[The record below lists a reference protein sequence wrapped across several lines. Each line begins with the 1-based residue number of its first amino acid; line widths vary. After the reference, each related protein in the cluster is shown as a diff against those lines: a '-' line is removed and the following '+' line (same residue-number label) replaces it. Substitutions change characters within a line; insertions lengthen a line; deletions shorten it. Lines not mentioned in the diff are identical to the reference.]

1 MLKSY
6 EAFYDGNQFTWLN
19 QAPPKLKKKVRV
31 VLVIEEE
38 PPAAQ
43 TQAKS
48 KYNLADLVA
57 QMPDDYKPQEENW
70 GSPVGKEV
78 W

>member
-6 EAFYDGNQFTWLN
+6 EAFYDGNELTWLN
-19 QAPPKLKKKVRV
+19 QAPPKLEKKVRV

-38 PPAAQ
+38 PVAQ
-43 TQAKS
+43 IQA

-57 QMPDDYKPQEENW
+57 QMPNDYKPQEENW

>member
-1 MLKSY
+1 M
-6 EAFYDGNQFTWLN
+6 
-19 QAPPKLKKKVRV
+19 
-31 VLVIEEE
+31 LVIEEE
-38 PPAAQ
+38 PPVQIQKA
-43 TQAKS
+43 

-57 QMPDDYKPQEENW
+57 QMPNDYKPQEENW

>member
-6 EAFYDGNQFTWLN
+6 EAFYDGNELTWLN
-19 QAPPKLKKKVRV
+19 QAPPKLEKKVRV

-38 PPAAQ
+38 PPVEIQKA
-43 TQAKS
+43 

-57 QMPDDYKPQEENW
+57 QMPNDYKPQEENW